1 VAVADSSASGKPLS
15 DYGYHPIIPRQ
26 GKIRIGDSVNI
37 IQHPEGR
44 LKSVLV
50 HNSNLLH
57 LENATEAAAYMWYT
71 SDTEPGSSGSP
82 VFNNRWE
89 VVALHHRAIPKRNGN
104 GEVLSKSNRTLTNAE
119 IDADRNSIAWIA
131 NEGIRAS
138 KIVDAVT
145 KAELKNVA
153 QREIRYDL
161 IKLWK
166 NSRTGVFGQENL
178 RTQGLPRTG
187 KALSLKRSELG
198 GADSINI
205 SISLD

>member
-1 VAVADSSASGKPLS
+1 
-15 DYGYHPIIPRQ
+15 
-26 GKIRIGDSVNI
+26 
-37 IQHPEGR
+37 
-44 LKSVLV
+44 
-50 HNSNLLH
+50 
-57 LENATEAAAYMWYT
+57 
-71 SDTEPGSSGSP
+71 